1 MKKALALLLVVI
13 TLFSVMTI
21 AVSAADDPI
30 AVIPLEKANLNIYN
44 NLTNTINAI
53 GAWCE
58 GVGAFLAAIF
68 VEPIL
73 WILTPIVGF
82 ELV

>member
-30 AVIPLEKANLNIYN
+30 AVIPLENANLNIYN

>member
-21 AVSAADDPI
+21 AASAEAAPI
-30 AVIPLEKANLNIYN
+30 AVIDLPEAKLNIYN
-44 NLTNTINAI
+44 NLTETINAI

-58 GVGAFLAAIF
+58 GVGAFLAALF
-68 VEPIL
+68 VEPII